1 MTDLSPAAQAVRN
14 AYHEICEDYVETWL
28 NFNHN
33 RGLAAALRALAVRIE
48 GADAIRQD
56 ILDIA
61 EELEGVKYVTYRCE
75 LEAQ

>member
-1 MTDLSPAAQAVRN
+1 MTNLSPAAQAVM
-14 AYHEICEDYVETWL
+14 D
-28 NFNHN
+28 
-33 RGLAAALRALAVRIE
+33 AALEHSGPAFESLVRRMVTDALRALAVRIN

-61 EELEGVKYVTYRCE
+61 DE